1 MIAASAKTWGA
12 WHPRE
17 IEIAADI
24 WQRAVTDIY
33 GDDDWTDG
41 VKLRTYQLI
50 ARKLGRT
57 AHSVADRFVACGP
70 SFAPPRAPTMNVVGS
85 MRVSESALAER
96 DARYEASQLRDLTAA
111 TFGDPP
117 PGFSALDRRR
127 R

>member
-41 VKLRTYQLI
+41 VKMRAYQLI

-57 AHSVADRFVACGP
+57 VCSVTYRFVSCGP
-70 SFAPPRAPTMNVVGS
+70 SFSAARAPTMNVAGG
-85 MRVSESALAER
+85 MRVSEQALADR
-96 DARYEASQLRDLTAA
+96 AARYDANQLRDLTAA

-117 PGFSALDRRR
+117 VGFSALDRRR